1 VSETASDDS
10 EDLSDYQDELAAG
23 ELIKAKRYPEAIE
36 RLKALCERNSGY
48 AYNALGWFYETGTE
62 VPVDMQEALRCYRK
76 AIEAGD
82 ERAYIWL
89 GHALDR
95 MGDMDGARAVYE
107 EGAAQDNRPCMFWLG
122 CLLMREGSGAID
134 ARQGRMWLNKA
145 AENGHLVAQARLIGL
160 NVRETGTIAAIVVA
174 GFQTLKLLVTAFRDI
189 VHDPEPDWLE

>member
-1 VSETASDDS
+1 VAETVSDDS
-10 EDLSDYQDELAAG
+10 EDLSDYQAELAVW
-23 ELIKAKRYPEAIE
+23 ELIDAERYPEAIE
-36 RLKALCERNSGY
+36 RLQPLCERNSGG
-48 AYNALGWFYETGTE
+48 AYSLLGWFYETGTE
-62 VPVDMQEALRCYRK
+62 VPIDKQEALRCYRK
-76 AIEAGD
+76 AIDAGFD
-82 ERAYIWL
+82 PAYLCL

-95 MGDMDGARAVYE
+95 LGDKDGARAAYE
-107 EGAAQDNRPCMFWLG
+107 AGAERDNRPCMFWLG